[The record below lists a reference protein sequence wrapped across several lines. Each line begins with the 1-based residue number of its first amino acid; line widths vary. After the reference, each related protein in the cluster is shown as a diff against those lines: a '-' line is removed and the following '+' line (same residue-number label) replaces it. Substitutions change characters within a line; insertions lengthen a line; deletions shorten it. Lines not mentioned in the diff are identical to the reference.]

1 MFLVQK
7 MIKILENHHKYIFL
21 SLGATS
27 YFNWSKGQFEEN
39 DKEILS

>member
-1 MFLVQK
+1 

-27 YFNWSKGQFEEN
+27 YFNWSKGKFEEN
-39 DKEILS
+39 DKEI